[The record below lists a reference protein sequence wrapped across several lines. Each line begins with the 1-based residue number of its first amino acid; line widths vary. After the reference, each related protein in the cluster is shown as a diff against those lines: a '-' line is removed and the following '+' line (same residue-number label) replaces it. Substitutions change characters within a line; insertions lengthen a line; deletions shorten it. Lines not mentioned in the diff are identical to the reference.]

1 MKKFTVKSTALY
13 LVLVVP
19 LLLAGCQKDQS
30 AVANESNTGS
40 EATVIN
46 GISSN
51 GQQFAGTIS
60 SSYADA
66 LQNNFKKEYRDKNQ
80 SYQIAFNAKE
90 LTDFLLM
97 LQTKDKSDVIYVNF
111 GLYGNGA
118 PAPNPK
124 DEGRMTVFFTGNNN
138 VKSKSNPQSNGSPSD
153 QDGSD
158 YLNHGQLFP

>member
-1 MKKFTVKSTALY
+1 MKKITIKTTALFCG
-13 LVLVVP
+13 
-19 LLLAGCQKDQS
+19 LAISILFGGCQKEQNAS
-30 AVANESNTGS
+30 ANESKSGS
-40 EATVIN
+40 EPTVIN

-51 GQQFAGTIS
+51 GQQFEGTIS

-66 LQNNFKKEYRDKNQ
+66 LLNNFKKEYRNKNQ

-90 LTDFLLM
+90 LSDFILM

-118 PAPNPK
+118 PAPNQK

-138 VKSKSNPQSNGSPSD
+138 VRSSGYTQSNGSPSN
-153 QDGSD
+153 QDGAD
-158 YLNHGQLFP
+158 YLNHGQLYP